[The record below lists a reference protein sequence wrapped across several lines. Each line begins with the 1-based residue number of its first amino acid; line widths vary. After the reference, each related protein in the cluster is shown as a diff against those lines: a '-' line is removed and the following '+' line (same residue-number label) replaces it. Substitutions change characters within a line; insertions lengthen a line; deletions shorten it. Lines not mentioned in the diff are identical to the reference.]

1 MSGTKSVSL
10 AKKSVLASLLGKGYF
25 PKELPPVFTTA
36 DLGNSA
42 DDILGEWEQAKLFKR
57 LPVDKMKIPGKGK
70 VIKQG
75 AYTYKV
81 PKPESEAISCPKKG
95 YERRT
100 ISITHPIPQALLCSE
115 INNYRAVISKW
126 LARSRY
132 SMDRVELSSI
142 YGRGLKPLNFAAHGA
157 KKAYIEAQADW
168 IVKTD
173 ITRFYPSIYTH
184 SITWAAYGKEA
195 VKSNLNLFEGSLA
208 DRLDLLVRS
217 CNRNQTVGLPI
228 GPETSRILADVVST
242 RIDSDFS
249 LAVSNIDE
257 SQVDRLQDDWF
268 LGSATLEVAEAAL
281 STIASCYREYGLDI
295 NGSKTAVESTLNP
308 LSETWIAELGAFLS
322 HGNEQ
327 LTRARLREFLHLVLK
342 LQLEYPKE
350 PVVSYGL
357 SVIESR
363 RGSIRDVEALESFLI
378 RAATVAPGALNR
390 ICSVLINLHH
400 ETKRVSLRRVRSR
413 FTTLAERNLINGN
426 LYEVIWLLFTLRGLK
441 IPFKSE
447 VFCEALKQIE
457 SSSLILLM
465 LDMKDRGQVWSK
477 LPVGQWEEAIS
488 ADRIMSDWSWL
499 YAYEGIRKGWL
510 QDRQKVMKHP
520 FFAAM
525 ASRNVIFYDPR
536 RNVTRT
542 SKTVQKRNLQRRLNL
557 LDSQHLVA
565 KLRGFHFSDYNDE

>member
-1 MSGTKSVSL
+1 MTKRSI
-10 AKKSVLASLLGKGYF
+10 LASLLGKGYF

-36 DLGNSA
+36 DFGNVA
-42 DDILGEWEQAKLFKR
+42 DDVLQDWEQAKLFKR
-57 LPVDKMKIPGKGK
+57 QFVGKINVPGKGK
-70 VIKQG
+70 IKKQG
-75 AYTYKV
+75 AYTYEV
-81 PKPESEAISCPKKG
+81 PKPEFEAISCPKKG

-100 ISITHPIPQALLCSE
+100 ISITHPIPQALLSAE
-115 INNYRAVISKW
+115 IDKNRSAISKW

-132 SMDRVELSSI
+132 SMDRVEISSI
-142 YGRGLKPLNFAAHGA
+142 YGRGMKPLNFAAHGA
-157 KKAYIEAQADW
+157 KKAYIEAHADW

-195 VKSNLNLFEGSLA
+195 VKSNLKLFEGSVA
-208 DRLDLLVRS
+208 DRLDTLVRS

-228 GPETSRILADVVST
+228 GPETSRILADIVST

-249 LAVSNIDE
+249 LAVSNVEE

-295 NGSKTAVESTLNP
+295 NGSKTAVESTLSP

-322 HGNEQ
+322 HGNTQ

-378 RAATVAPGALNR
+378 RAATAAPGAMNR
-390 ICSVLINLHH
+390 ICSVLINLQHD
-400 ETKRVSLRRVRSR
+400 TRRVSLSRVRSR

-441 IPFKSE
+441 IPFKSDS
-447 VFCEALKQIE
+447 FCGALEQIE
-457 SSSLILLM
+457 SSSLILLL

-477 LPVGQWEEAIS
+477 LPVAQWEEAIS
-488 ADRIMSDWSWL
+488 VDRIMSDWSWL

-510 QDRQKVMKHP
+510 QDKQNVMKHP
-520 FFAAM
+520 FFASM
-525 ASRNVIFYDPR
+525 ASRDVVFYDAR

-542 SKTVQKRNLQRRLNL
+542 RKTVQIRNRQRRINL
-557 LDSQHLVA
+557 LDSMQLVA
-565 KLRGFHFSDYNDE
+565 KLRGFHFSEYDDE